1 MTKAAKVFKRI
12 LQAGIITVYLAMIAI
27 LIWQALTPGSE
38 SANISQNVG
47 DRLNDAIGEIST
59 PEPLIVAVERVKISS
74 VTVDGEKQTSDSIEM
89 SLGDI
94 GRINGE
100 VYPKDAT
107 NKTLEY
113 YSSDESVVEVYSDG
127 RIFAASVG
135 SATLTVRSEENPD
148 YSYSVEVTVRKIPL
162 ESISFASDNI
172 DISVGENSRLEVLI
186 YPQNSTDK
194 TLIWHSSDPG
204 ILSIDENGAVTAIAE
219 GEVIISVTSESDP
232 SIFASVNIT
241 VQPQKEAPEILLE
254 SIVLTA
260 ADSIGYIGDKMQVS
274 AELYPAGATGRILW
288 YSSDESVATVTQNG
302 VVKFLA
308 SGDVTI
314 TAKCGSVSE
323 IIKFSVKEVISDEFN
338 FSFEGVEYSDE
349 SGYQIKQGST
359 GRIIV
364 DLGESATVRDIVFS
378 SSDESVAQVS
388 PDGYIEALKGG
399 TTTITVSTSYE
410 GTTISHS
417 IKINI
422 SPLTFADTVDNF
434 YYWVRK
440 SMGHFGAFLILGI
453 FAALSYYI
461 IFKKNLLGKF
471 LAFVVCL
478 VAGFAV
484 ASITEI
490 LQLPYFTAG
499 RYCSFDD
506 VILDFVGYCTST
518 IPIFVLILIGHLL
531 ISAVKAIKGRK

>member
-59 PEPLIVAVERVKISS
+59 PESLIVAVERVKISS
-74 VTVDGEKQTSDSIEM
+74 VTVDGENQTGDSIEM

-94 GRINGE
+94 GRINGK

-107 NKTLEY
+107 NQALKY

-127 RIFAASVG
+127 RIFAASIG

-162 ESISFASDNI
+162 ESISFGSDNI
-172 DISVGENSRLEVLI
+172 DISVGENSRLEALL
-186 YPQNSTDK
+186 YPQNATDRS
-194 TLIWHSSDPG
+194 LIWHSSDPG

-219 GEVIISVTSESDP
+219 GEVTISVTSESNP
-232 SIFASVNIT
+232 QVTASVKIT
-241 VQPQKEAPEILLE
+241 VQPKKEVPEILLE
-254 SIVLTA
+254 SIILTA

-302 VVKFLA
+302 VVNFLK

-314 TAKCGSVSE
+314 TAVCGSISKST
-323 IIKFSVKEVISDEFN
+323 KFSVKEVIPNEFY
-338 FSFEGVEYSDE
+338 FDFEGVEYSDDD
-349 SGYQIKQGST
+349 GYRIKQGST

-378 SSDESVAQVS
+378 SSDESVAKVS

-399 TTTITVSTSYE
+399 TTTITVSTSYD
-410 GTTISHS
+410 GTIISHS

-422 SPLTFADTVDNF
+422 SPLTLADTVDNF

-440 SMGHFGAFLILGI
+440 SMGHFGAFLVLGI

-461 IFKKNLLGKF
+461 IFKKNLLGKL

-478 VAGFAV
+478 AAGFAV

-490 LQLPYFTAG
+490 LQLPYFTTG

-518 IPIFVLILIGHLL
+518 IPIFILILASHLL
-531 ISAVKAIKGRK
+531 ISAVKAIKSRK